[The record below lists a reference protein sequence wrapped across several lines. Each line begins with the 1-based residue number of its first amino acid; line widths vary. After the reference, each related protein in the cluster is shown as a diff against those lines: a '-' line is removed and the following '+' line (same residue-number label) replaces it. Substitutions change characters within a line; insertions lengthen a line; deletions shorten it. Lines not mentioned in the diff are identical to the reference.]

1 MISELI
7 SPQTIGLTAGVLTA
21 SSLFP
26 QLIKI
31 IREKKADDISIPML
45 LILMTGLSLWIYYG
59 TIISDLPLILTNSFS
74 LCFNL
79 LIIFFKFKYKKAP
92 TEESGR
98 RVVEMERR

>member
-1 MISELI
+1 MVSELI
-7 SPQTIGLTAGVLTA
+7 SPQTIGLTAGILTA

-31 IREKKADDISIPML
+31 IKEKKAEDISIPML

-59 TIISDLPLILTNSFS
+59 TIIEDLPLILTNSFS
-74 LCFNL
+74 LSFNL

-92 TEESGR
+92 TGESGR
-98 RVVEMERR
+98 RVVEVER